1 MAVFV
6 PNKKDL
12 SKFKRIYKLTL
23 NKHGDC
29 IYFALEKFPIVYI
42 NSHYIYYKR
51 NGDSELTKEQLCIRE
66 KYGIYYTLNSLYDF
80 EVNNCIAN
88 YYPKDRFFIEDKVS
102 ENAMKLAISNY
113 NSKIK
118 SYYENKRKKQRELTE
133 KKEKEELVKD
143 TKELIRL
150 YKKITGNTNVKIE
163 EIMDFVLTSKDKY
176 DII

>member
-6 PNKKDL
+6 PNRKDL

-29 IYFALEKFPIVYI
+29 IYFALEKFPIIYI
-42 NSHYIYYKR
+42 NSHYIYYRR
-51 NGDSELTKEQLCIRE
+51 NGDSDLTKEQLCIGE
-66 KYGIYYTLNSLYDF
+66 KYGIYYTLSSLYDF

-88 YYPKDRFFIEDKVS
+88 YYPKNRFFVEDKVS
-102 ENAMKLAISNY
+102 EKAMKLTISIY
-113 NSKIK
+113 NLKIK
-118 SYYENKRKKQRELTE
+118 SYYEEKKKKKKELIE
-133 KKEKEELVKD
+133 NKEKEELTKD

-150 YKKITGNTNVKIE
+150 YTKITGNTNVKIE
-163 EIMDFVLTSKDKY
+163 EIMNFVLTSKNKY

>member
-1 MAVFV
+1 
-6 PNKKDL
+6 
-12 SKFKRIYKLTL
+12 
-23 NKHGDC
+23 
-29 IYFALEKFPIVYI
+29 
-42 NSHYIYYKR
+42 
-51 NGDSELTKEQLCIRE
+51 
-66 KYGIYYTLNSLYDF
+66 
-80 EVNNCIAN
+80 
-88 YYPKDRFFIEDKVS
+88 
-102 ENAMKLAISNY
+102 MKLAISNY

-150 YKKITGNTNVKIE
+150 YKKIIGNTNVKIE